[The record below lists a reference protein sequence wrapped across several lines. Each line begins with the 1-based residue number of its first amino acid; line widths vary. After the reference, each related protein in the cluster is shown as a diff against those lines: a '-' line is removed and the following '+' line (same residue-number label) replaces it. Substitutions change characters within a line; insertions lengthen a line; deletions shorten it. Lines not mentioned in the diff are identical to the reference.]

1 MISSMLSSLVVRQG
15 NALLYTHGS
24 VVVIQGF
31 PAAKILIKHST
42 VVRPLHSEWP
52 TVWSKASQPASQPVV
67 IIKGMWDEESLDFYA
82 VALKPN

>member
-1 MISSMLSSLVVRQG
+1 MLSSCKTRECTTVH
-15 NALLYTHGS
+15 TWHDGS

-52 TVWSKASQPASQPVV
+52 TVWSKASQPASQPGSCHNQRDVGRGV
-67 IIKGMWDEESLDFYA
+67 FGLLWW
-82 VALKPN
+82 P